1 MNSKKIIKMVIFI
14 VVMLIPIIYSFFYLK
29 SYWDPYGNLN
39 DMKVAM
45 VNLDKGDSDENQG
58 QKVIDS
64 LKEKNVVDI
73 CEVSESDA
81 EEGLK
86 NQKYYAVI
94 TIPENFTKDLK
105 SAGEVDKRVVQI
117 TYAPNQKM
125 NYLASQ
131 IINKIVLAT
140 ENQIKSEVSS
150 KTVETLANNIKDI
163 PENLQEISDGSG
175 KILDGTQNLS
185 SGLNELNNGVG
196 TLKNS
201 YSEFD
206 NGIES
211 ATNGS
216 KQLSNGITQI
226 DGGVQAL
233 SQGGKTLDSAISQ
246 INEGTD
252 TLLKSGNSGIEQL
265 QSGINQINAGSSEL
279 NEGVKKYVDS
289 TDYLG
294 TNTQAYVDGVNNL
307 NDNTKALL
315 TAMAQYGKVSQD
327 PNVIG
332 LSQKAELILSS
343 GGYEKVEQSGSLIK
357 GGTQE
362 LMKSSG
368 ALKQGAQNLSDGT
381 NKLSNSTAG
390 LGKLTAGMA
399 ELKNGLSQVQNG
411 TTSLNNGISSLENG
425 TQSIKSGSIALTNGL
440 ETLNSN
446 SEKIKVALNALSDG
460 TNSAYNGSVELQN
473 GVQTLKNGVD
483 DGIESANKEI
493 KKLDGLSDHVSNSVE
508 LVEEDYGEVT
518 SYGIAFTPLFLSIG
532 LWVGALMC
540 YVVLYYDQKHRF
552 GIFDSEY
559 KNKLKQDLAYLGVGV
574 VQGLVTAFLLKL
586 TLGYNVDNTFV
597 YYVVSALMGVC
608 FTSIIQFLIR
618 TFGDVGK
625 FLALI
630 VLVLQLAA
638 SGGTFPVDIVDKGFR
653 WLNPLLPMTYTIKVL
668 KDCLISTE
676 TNFVGHNCLII
687 LGYVLVAVILTI
699 TVEVFKKHKEAKN

>member
-1 MNSKKIIKMVIFI
+1 MNSKKIMKIVIFA

-29 SYWDPYGNLN
+29 SYWDPYGNLT
-39 DMKVAM
+39 DMKIAM
-45 VNLDKGDSDENQG
+45 VNLDKGDSEENQG

-150 KTVETLANNIKDI
+150 KTVETLAENIKDV
-163 PENLQEISDGSG
+163 PENLKEISDGSG
-175 KILDGTQNLS
+175 KILDGTQSLS
-185 SGLNELNNGVG
+185 NGLNELNNGVT

-206 NGIES
+206 NGVES

-216 KQLSNGITQI
+216 KQLTNGIGQI
-226 DGGVQAL
+226 DDGVQAL
-233 SQGGKTLDSAISQ
+233 SNGGKTLDSAISQ
-246 INEGTD
+246 INQGAD
-252 TLLKSGNSGIEQL
+252 TLLKSGNSGVEQL
-265 QSGINQINAGSSEL
+265 QNGISQINAGSNQL

-294 TNTQAYVDGVNNL
+294 TNTQAYIDGVNDL
-307 NDNTKALL
+307 NENTKALL

-327 PNVIG
+327 PNVVG
-332 LSQKAELILSS
+332 LSQKAEAILAS
-343 GGYEKVEQSGSLIK
+343 GGYEKLEKSGTLIK

-362 LMKSSG
+362 LMKSS
-368 ALKQGAQNLSDGT
+368 ANLKQGAQNLSDGT
-381 NKLSNSTAG
+381 TKLNDSTAG
-390 LGKLTAGMA
+390 LNQLTSGMA

-411 TTSLNNGISSLENG
+411 TNNLNNGISSLENG
-425 TQSIKSGSIALTNGL
+425 TQSIKSGSSALTKGL
-440 ETLNSN
+440 ETLNNN
-446 SEKIKVALNALSDG
+446 SEKIKVALNTLSDG
-460 TNSAYNGSVELQN
+460 TNSAYNGSIELQN

-483 DGIESANKEI
+483 DGIETANKEI
-493 KKLDGLSDHVSNSVE
+493 KKLDGLSEHVSNSVE
-508 LVEEDYGEVT
+508 LVEKDYGEVS

-552 GIFDSEY
+552 GVFDSEY
-559 KNKLKQDLAYLGVGV
+559 KNKLKQDFAYLGVGV
-574 VQGLVTAFLLKL
+574 IQGLVTAFLLKL

-597 YYVVSALMGVC
+597 YYAVSALMGVC

-653 WLNPLLPMTYTIKVL
+653 WLNPLLPMTYTIKLL

-676 TNFVGHNCLII
+676 TSFVGHNCLII
-687 LGYVLVAVILTI
+687 LGYVLVAVILTVI
-699 TVEVFKKHKEAKN
+699 VEIIRKNKEAKN